1 MTTKPLYGRVSSN
14 KSFLTRTTCMRQLSP
29 GEGENSNCAVCD
41 KEVWYKSPA
50 DEHLESVVCGV
61 ECLREVNWKSKVV
74 RFVPVAATVEEF
86 VEEAEEVAGDEAKPK
101 TCSVCGG
108 PSRGRGY
115 RHVEGCSASTAKLE
129 KKISIRRK

>member
-1 MTTKPLYGRVSSN
+1 
-14 KSFLTRTTCMRQLSP
+14 MRQLSP

-61 ECLREVNWKSKVV
+61 DCLREANWKSKVV
-74 RFVPVAATVEEF
+74 HFVPVAAPVEES
-86 VEEAEEVAGDEAKPK
+86 VEEAEEVAGDTVAKPK

-108 PSRGRGY
+108 PSKGRGY
-115 RHVEGCSASTAKLE
+115 RHVEGCSATVKLE
-129 KKISIRRK
+129 KKKDIRRK